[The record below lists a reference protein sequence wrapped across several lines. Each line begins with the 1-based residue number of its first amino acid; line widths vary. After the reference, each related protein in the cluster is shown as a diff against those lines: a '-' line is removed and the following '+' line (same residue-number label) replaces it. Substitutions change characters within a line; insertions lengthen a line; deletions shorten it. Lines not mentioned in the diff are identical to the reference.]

1 MAALANLGWSLMTNG
16 EFEKALSL
24 LENCLSIRREHLPG
38 DRMDLANSEIVFT
51 ILGWLHDI
59 SRRNELVVK

>member
-1 MAALANLGWSLMTNG
+1 MTALANLGWSLMTNG
-16 EFEKALSL
+16 EFEKALS
-24 LENCLSIRREHLPG
+24 IRREHLPG
-38 DRMDLANSEIVFT
+38 DHMDLANSEIVFT